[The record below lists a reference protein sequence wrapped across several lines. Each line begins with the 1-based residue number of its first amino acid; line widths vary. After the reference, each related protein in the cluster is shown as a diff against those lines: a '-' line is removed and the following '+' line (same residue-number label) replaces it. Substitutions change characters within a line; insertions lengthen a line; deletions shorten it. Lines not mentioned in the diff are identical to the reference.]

1 MVYTPT
7 WKVLIICSAI
17 GLAAATVGCSSTS
30 AERAELRAA
39 RLLEEQREQERLD
52 RQRLAGLESGLAR
65 SLEPSVYAARADDT
79 LANLLGSGET
89 VFSAL
94 SAAIRRDF
102 LGADSGAAHP
112 SLGGAYVKSVADD
125 GAGGFRVA
133 LVIDGRE
140 SVVHFRAEETN
151 ARNVALGEAED
162 NLTAYTLFPWTHSF
176 RADPND
182 PSTDGSYTYDYLDLK
197 GWTAGAV
204 AWNQIRGFVAYGA
217 RTMAENLA
225 GRASYQG
232 RVQAEFWN
240 TDDPDWNTQ
249 TRLLGTL
256 HLEANLDDGEIRG
269 RIDDLL
275 AQPPGTATYRPMAAG
290 NVIDIASTPIDAAR
304 FSAAW
309 VGNDPNVN
317 AAPDETIHGFS
328 GHLLGEFYGPAAEE
342 IGGVMGGRR
351 AATDSTPEQFLIGG
365 FHGSRPGPGQ

>member
-1 MVYTPT
+1 MVYTLT
-7 WKVLIICSAI
+7 WKVLMICSAI
-17 GLAAATVGCSSTS
+17 ALAAAMVGCSSTS
-30 AERAELRAA
+30 AELAELRTAK
-39 RLLEEQREQERLD
+39 LLEQQRKQERLD
-52 RQRLAGLESGLAR
+52 RQRLAGLEGGLAR

-79 LANLLGSGET
+79 LANLLGGGET

-112 SLGGAYVKSVADD
+112 SLGGAYVKSVAGD

-151 ARNVALGEAED
+151 ARNLALGEAED

-204 AWNQIRGFVAYGA
+204 AWNQIRGFAAYGA
-217 RTMAENLA
+217 RTMSENLS
-225 GRASYQG
+225 GRAGYQG

-240 TDDPDWNTQ
+240 ADDPDWNTQ

-256 HLEANLDDGEIRG
+256 HLEANLDDGEIKG
-269 RIDDLL
+269 RIDELL
-275 AQPPGTATYRPMAAG
+275 AQPPGAATYQPMADG

-304 FSAAW
+304 FIAAW
-309 VGNDPNVN
+309 VGNGPNVN
-317 AAPDETIHGFS
+317 AAPDETIRGFS
-328 GHLLGEFYGPAAEE
+328 GNLLGEFYGPAAEE

-365 FHGSRPGPGQ
+365 FHGSQPGPGQ

>member
-7 WKVLIICSAI
+7 WKVLMICSAMA
-17 GLAAATVGCSSTS
+17 LAAAMVGCSSTS
-30 AERAELRAA
+30 AELAELRAA
-39 RLLEEQREQERLD
+39 KLLGEQREQERLD
-52 RQRLAGLESGLAR
+52 RQRLAGLEGGLAR
-65 SLEPSVYAARADDT
+65 SLEASVYAASADDT
-79 LANLLGSGET
+79 LANLLGGGEM
-89 VFSAL
+89 VLSAL

-112 SLGGAYVKSVADD
+112 SLGGAYVKSVAGD

-151 ARNVALGEAED
+151 ARNLALGEAED

-176 RADPND
+176 RTDPND

-204 AWNQIRGFVAYGA
+204 AWNQIRGFVVYGA
-217 RTMAENLA
+217 RTRSENLSGQA
-225 GRASYQG
+225 GYQG

-240 TDDPDWNTQ
+240 ADDPNWNTQ

-256 HLEANLDDGEIRG
+256 HLQANLDAGEISG
-269 RIDDLL
+269 RIDGLL
-275 AQPPGTATYRPMAAG
+275 AQPPGTATYQPMADG

-304 FSAAW
+304 FIAAW
-309 VGNDPNVN
+309 VGNDANVN
-317 AAPDETIHGFS
+317 AAPDETIRGFS
-328 GHLLGEFYGPAAEE
+328 GNLLGEFYGPAAEE
-342 IGGVMGGRR
+342 IGGVIGGRR

-365 FHGSRPGPGQ
+365 FHGSQPDPGQ